1 MNNNLLIL
9 GGNSKKN
16 ISWLNKTIKVFNKD
30 YKTNGIYY
38 DHWNNDNEIN
48 FDIELSKLKKL
59 HNEVTDYSI
68 VAKSIGSI
76 ISLMGIEKN
85 IIKPKKIVIM
95 GFPIKL
101 LKQVNFNIDPL
112 IECAINKT
120 EILIIQQKY
129 DPIGSYNEVVN
140 YLPGNINVV
149 EIPGHYH
156 VYNNMDVIK
165 PIIDNFIKE

>member
-1 MNNNLLIL
+1 MNYNLLIL

-16 ISWLNKTIKVFNKD
+16 IPWLNKIIKVFNKD

-38 DHWNNDNEIN
+38 DHWNNANEIN
-48 FDIELSKLKKL
+48 FDIELSKLEKL
-59 HNEVTDYSI
+59 HSEVKDYSI
-68 VAKSIGSI
+68 IAKSIGSI

-95 GFPIKL
+95 GFPIEL
-101 LKQVNFNIDPL
+101 IKQVNFNIEPL
-112 IECAINKT
+112 IESAINKT

-129 DPIGSYNEVVN
+129 DPIGSYSEVVN
-140 YLPGNINVV
+140 FLPSNIKVV

-156 VYNNMDVIK
+156 VYSNMNIIK